1 MGLQEKWLG
10 LMEGLSQTGS
20 PKEPELGLL
29 VRGGG
34 LSETPKRSQG
44 LCKGVSRGRGWEVK
58 RKISPSPWPLG
69 CLGGDTGAD
78 PPAHQGQLSQQV
90 TPVPEPRGGEMGVGA
105 NSGEGWASSGGD

>member
-1 MGLQEKWLG
+1 
-10 LMEGLSQTGS
+10 MEGLSQTGS

-69 CLGGDTGAD
+69 CLGGDTGTD